1 MLTPATVALLEA
13 TSRHSA
19 EGHFP
24 KLIAQFFQALVDAL
38 WLLVEATRRD
48 QCSFLLLLSLLSEV
62 INIYRCTMI
71 ITMKILIIV
80 KNKTLGKNDQNKR
93 GSNYQ
98 HQE

>member
-48 QCSFLLLLSLLSEV
+48 QCSFLLLLLLLSEV

-71 ITMKILIIV
+71 ITIQFYSISHTPSASPNPPISLLWKP
-80 KNKTLGKNDQNKR
+80 
-93 GSNYQ
+93 
-98 HQE
+98 